1 MDRVAVYML
10 KEKYKRHRG
19 HTLSYLF
26 EKKMAPDFPRYDRI
40 LRKEIPENAVL
51 RDWIS
56 SELDPWIR
64 EQNIDNSIGLILIVD
79 HLGIS
84 KCWYLDREGLVLL
97 PSFYRQEADLIGSG
111 TKGFHIPKKLGTYRV
126 RDSLIIDGVAY
137 YLMENERFGNAS
149 QMYIV
154 NGQGRFMGLQTST
167 GFSDPLIEQIRV
179 KKSQYDEENRMLSVM
194 AKGFSTLAS
203 QKGSKKSAKDYPET
217 TTPGRE
223 KSGCRASVK
232 QRLREKSALLASSA
246 NIP

>member
-40 LRKEIPENAVL
+40 LRKEIPENTVL

-56 SELDPWIR
+56 LELNPWIR
-64 EQNIDNSIGLILIVD
+64 EQNIGNSIGLILIVD

-97 PSFYRQEADLIGSG
+97 PSFYRQEADLISSG
-111 TKGFHIPKKLGTYRV
+111 TKGFHIPKKSGTYQV

-137 YLMENERFGNAS
+137 YLMENERFGSAS

-154 NGQGRFMGLQTST
+154 NGQGRFMGLQTAT
-167 GFSDPLIEQIRV
+167 GFSDPLIEKIRI
-179 KKSQYDEENRMLSVM
+179 KKRQHDEENKILSVM
-194 AKGFSTLAS
+194 ANGFSS
-203 QKGSKKSAKDYPET
+203 ISKQKQSKQNAKDFPAT
-217 TTPGRE
+217 ATPGRE
-223 KSGCRASVK
+223 ISGRRSSVLL
-232 QRLREKSALLASSA
+232 RLGEKKDLLTQNA
-246 NIP
+246 